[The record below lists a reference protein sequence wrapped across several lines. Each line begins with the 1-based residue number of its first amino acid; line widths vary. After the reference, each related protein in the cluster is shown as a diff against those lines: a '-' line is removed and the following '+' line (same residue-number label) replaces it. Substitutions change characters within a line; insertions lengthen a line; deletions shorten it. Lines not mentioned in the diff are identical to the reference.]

1 MDQNLANHL
10 PCITCTGLAEP
21 VRLLELHKNLVSFPA
36 VLIVLLGIMLGAL
49 KAKHHIAK
57 TV

>member
-1 MDQNLANHL
+1 MYQLYWFSRAVLLDYLN
-10 PCITCTGLAEP
+10 CTKILS
-21 VRLLELHKNLVSFPA
+21 VFPA